1 MSATVIAPLE
11 KTTHE
16 VVVPIEGMTCA
27 GCVRSVEKALTEVP
41 GVRAAW
47 ANLTNQTATATL
59 DRAVEPQVLADAVRK
74 AGYGVPTDEF
84 ILKIE
89 GMSCASCTGRVEKSL
104 LAVPGVLAA
113 EASLATESA
122 RVNTLAGTARAETL
136 VAAVEAAGYR
146 AQVPEGGT
154 PKAKFDFEP
163 LLALI
168 GIVMATPFILDM
180 ALGYGFPAR
189 LQFLWAT
196 LMQVMLGARFYIGA
210 YRAARARTA
219 NMDTLVALG
228 TTAAW
233 GLSVWLW
240 ARGHEDHLYF
250 EAGAVVIALVLLG
263 KWLEN
268 RAKRRAGDA
277 MAALARLQP
286 RLAHVL
292 EGSSTVDRP
301 VDEVRT
307 GHRVLVRPGERIPVD
322 GIVRSGESDVDEA
335 LLTGESHSVRKTA
348 GDIVTGGAIN
358 GLGMIEVEATTVGSA
373 SRIGR
378 LIRLVERAQ
387 ASKAPIQRLVDR
399 IAEVFVPVVLVI
411 AAASAAG
418 TWIVTGDVTSALVNA
433 VSVLVISCPCALGLA
448 TPAAVSVAIGAG
460 ARAGLL
466 IRDAEAL
473 EAARRIDTVV
483 FDKTGTLTQG
493 RPTITDI
500 RPVVG
505 TEIELLALAGSVQL
519 GSEHLLARAVVE
531 RAHADGA
538 ALARPEELR
547 VRPGLGLEAEVNGR
561 IVHIGSRR
569 LMEDLG
575 VATSA
580 LVNESVEFERQGK
593 TTIWIAAGKR
603 PVLLG
608 MMAATD
614 TLRDSTR
621 AAIAL
626 LAEKRIAV
634 VMLTGDN
641 RRAAEAIAREI
652 GDIRV
657 IAEVQPEGKV
667 AEIERLRKEGRVVAM
682 VGDGVND
689 GPALAAADIGIAIGG
704 ATEVAMEAAKVGL
717 MRPDLRLIPGLVDLA
732 RRGRAKIAQNLFWAF
747 VYNLVGIPLAAIG
760 LLTPLIAGAA
770 MAFSSVSV
778 VANALTL
785 RRWHPREI
793 DQ

>member
-1 MSATVIAPLE
+1 MSTAVAAPPE
-11 KTTHE
+11 AIRE
-16 VVVPIEGMTCA
+16 IVVPIEGMTCA
-27 GCVRSVEKALTEVP
+27 GCVRSVEEALTGVP
-41 GVRAAW
+41 GVRSAS
-47 ANLTNQTATATL
+47 ANLTNMTATATL
-59 DRAVEPQVLADAVRK
+59 DREVEPKLLADAVRK
-74 AGYGVPTDEF
+74 AGYGVPTDET
-84 ILKIE
+84 ILKIA
-89 GMSCASCTGRVEKSL
+89 GMTCASCVGRVEKAL

-122 RVNTLAGTARAETL
+122 RVTALAGTERPESL
-136 VAAVEAAGYR
+136 VAAVEAAGYKAR
-146 AQVPEGGT
+146 VPEGGA

-163 LLALI
+163 PLAIL
-168 GIVMATPFILDM
+168 GVAMATPFILDM

-189 LQFLWAT
+189 LQFIWAT
-196 LMQVMLGARFYIGA
+196 LMQVVLGARFYVGA

-233 GLSVWLW
+233 GLSIWLW
-240 ARGHEDHLYF
+240 SQGHNEHLYF

-277 MAALARLQP
+277 MTALARLQP
-286 RLAHVL
+286 AIAHVRD
-292 EGSSTVDRP
+292 GAGTVDRP
-301 VDEVRT
+301 VAEVRS
-307 GHRVLVRPGERIPVD
+307 GQRVLVRPGERIPVD
-322 GIVRSGESDVDEA
+322 GLVRSGESDVDEA
-335 LLTGESHSVRKTA
+335 LLTGESHSVRKA
-348 GDIVTGGAIN
+348 PGDTVTGGAIN
-358 GLGMIEVEATTVGSA
+358 GLGLLEIEVTTVGSA

-399 IAEVFVPVVLVI
+399 IAAVFVPAVLAI
-411 AAASAAG
+411 AAVSAVG

-483 FDKTGTLTQG
+483 FDKTGTLTLG

-500 RPVVG
+500 RPSVDG
-505 TEIELLALAGSVQL
+505 TPELLALSGSAQL
-519 GSEHLLARAVVE
+519 GSEHPLAHAVVE
-531 RAHADGA
+531 RARAEGV
-538 ALARPEELR
+538 ALAPPEELR

-561 IVHIGSRR
+561 LVHIGSRR
-569 LMEDLG
+569 LMEELG
-575 VATSA
+575 VSTSA
-580 LVNESVEFERQGK
+580 LADESAELERQGK
-593 TTIWIAAGKR
+593 TTIWIAAGTR

-614 TLRDSTR
+614 TLRDSAR
-621 AAIAL
+621 DAVAL

-641 RRAAEAIAREI
+641 RLAAEAIAREI

-657 IAEVQPEGKV
+657 IAEVMPEGKV
-667 AEIERLRKEGRVVAM
+667 EEVERLRKEGRVVAM

-704 ATEVAMEAAKVGL
+704 ATDVAMEAAKVGL
-717 MRPDLRLIPGLVDLA
+717 MRPDLRLVPALVDLA
-732 RRGRAKIAQNLFWAF
+732 RRGHAKIAQNLFWAF

-760 LLTPLIAGAA
+760 LLTPLVAGAA

-785 RRWHPREI
+785 RR
-793 DQ
+793 

>member
-1 MSATVIAPLE
+1 MSTVVATPPEEAR
-11 KTTHE
+11 E

-27 GCVRSVEKALTEVP
+27 GCVRSVEKALVAVP
-41 GVRAAW
+41 GARAAS
-47 ANLTNQTATATL
+47 ASLTNMTATVTL
-59 DRAVEPQVLADAVRK
+59 DREVAPKILAEAVRK

-84 ILKIE
+84 VLKVE
-89 GMSCASCTGRVEKSL
+89 GTTCASCVGRVEKAL
-104 LAVPGVLAA
+104 LAVPGVLTA

-122 RVNTLAGTARAETL
+122 RVATLAGTAKADTL
-136 VAAVEAAGYR
+136 VGAVEAAGYK
-146 AQVPEGGT
+146 AHVPERGK
-154 PKAKFDFEP
+154 PAARFDFEP
-163 LLALI
+163 LLAVL
-168 GIVMATPFILDM
+168 GVVMALPFILDM
-180 ALGYGFPAR
+180 ALGFGFPAR

-196 LMQVMLGARFYIGA
+196 LMQVVLGARFYVGA

-240 ARGHEDHLYF
+240 SLGHDEHLYF

-286 RLAHVL
+286 VVAHVV
-292 EGSSTVDRP
+292 GDDGTTDCP

-307 GHRVLVRPGERIPVD
+307 GQRVLVRPGERMPVD

-335 LLTGESHSVRKTA
+335 LLTGEARSVRKSP
-348 GDIVTGGAIN
+348 GDTVTGGAIN
-358 GLGMIEVEATTVGSA
+358 GLGLLEVEATTVGSA

-411 AAASAAG
+411 AAASAVG
-418 TWIVTGDVTSALVNA
+418 TWIVTGDVASAMVNA
-433 VSVLVISCPCALGLA
+433 VAVLVISCPCALGLA

-483 FDKTGTLTQG
+483 FDKTGTLTLG
-493 RPTITDI
+493 RPAVTDV
-500 RPVVG
+500 RPLVG
-505 TEIELLALAGSVQL
+505 TEAELLALAGSAQL
-519 GSEHLLARAVVE
+519 GSEHPLARAVVE
-531 RAHADGA
+531 RAQANGA
-538 ALARPEELR
+538 VLAPPQELR
-547 VRPGLGLEAEVNGR
+547 IRPGLGLEAEIDGR

-569 LMEDLG
+569 LMEELG

-580 LVNESVEFERQGK
+580 LVNESVEFEYQGK
-593 TTIWIAAGKR
+593 TTIWIAAGRR
-603 PVLLG
+603 PALLG

-614 TLRDSTR
+614 TLRDSAR
-621 AAIAL
+621 AAVAL

-657 IAEVQPEGKV
+657 IAEVMPEGKV
-667 AEIERLRKEGRVVAM
+667 EEIQRLRKEGHAVAM

-689 GPALAAADIGIAIGG
+689 GPALAAADIGIAIGR
-704 ATEVAMEAAKVGL
+704 AAEVAMEAAKVGI
-717 MRPDLRLIPGLVDLA
+717 MRPDLRLVPGLVDLA
-732 RRGRAKIAQNLFWAF
+732 RRGHAKIAQNLFWAF
-747 VYNLVGIPLAAIG
+747 AYNVIGIPLAAIG

-785 RRWHPREI
+785 RTWHPRETER
-793 DQ
+793 